1 VISVFGPAAER
12 YAAGM
17 GDVDAIVVEPPRLVD
32 GYVEAV
38 RRRTAGESFYGML
51 LLEENR
57 DRTMSLLAPGV
68 LLETTGP
75 DFQRA
80 ALNGIGTGSVTV
92 NGRPAR
98 EWLDEPDLG
107 DPTQRMAAGEFLLL
121 CPTVLVRSLAEYR
134 RVSAMWAR
142 RQRPFDLIVV
152 EPALPAVERRS
163 PARPGIVIWA
173 PERDAKGVTL
183 HAFALTEIHGD
194 VTLVSADGIVPYGS
208 TATAY
213 RYGDPRI
220 ADALAL
226 ATCVVVPNATDPGA
240 AVAFARRGYGV
251 VAPLASGAHEF
262 VQNLQTYDPAVP
274 RQIHAGVMMA
284 LGQPASLRTLPARLP
299 RAPLRPALPVAAA
312 EAPPATIVVPT
323 FNRRDDLGRCLACIE
338 AQTYP
343 NMQAIV
349 VNDCGEAID
358 DIVARFP
365 FARLLNL
372 KKNVG
377 VTQACMEGNEL
388 VTDGFVLFLSDDD
401 LLYPDHIELLVT
413 AMLRSGAAYAHGNT
427 LIRYVE
433 RGEHGT
439 LTTTGFNCSTF
450 IDTATPGEAMVSTP
464 IAGQSILWRR
474 SIFRDIG
481 GWRVDSMLSDQEM
494 QMRAGQHFALAYVD
508 QVIAEWRVH
517 GDNFSSKVNSGD
529 EQRRLYEVLHPTPDR
544 PWITKT
550 REHVLAEIAARTP
563 GYVFQPSLRLGP
575 ETA

>member
-1 VISVFGPAAER
+1 MISAFGPVAER
-12 YAAGM
+12 YAAEM
-17 GDVDAIVVEPPRLVD
+17 GDLDAIVVEPLHLVD
-32 GYVEAV
+32 GYIEAV
-38 RRRTAGESFYGML
+38 RRRSAGESFYGML

-68 LLETTGP
+68 LGETTGP

-80 ALNGIGTGSVTV
+80 ALNGIGTGGVTV

-107 DPTQRMAAGEFLLL
+107 DNTLRNAAGEFLLL
-121 CPTVLVRSLAEYR
+121 CPALLVRSLAEYR
-134 RVSAMWAR
+134 RVSAMWGR
-142 RQRPFDLIVV
+142 RQRPFDLIVL
-152 EPALPAVERRS
+152 EPALPAVERRLPS
-163 PARPGIVIWA
+163 RPGVVLWA
-173 PERDAKGVTL
+173 PERDAKAVTL

-194 VTLVSADGIVPYGS
+194 VTLISADGVVPFGS
-208 TATAY
+208 TATTY
-213 RYGDPRI
+213 RHGDPRI
-220 ADALAL
+220 ADALAV
-226 ATCVVVPNATDPGA
+226 ATCIVVPNATDPGA

-251 VAPLASGAHEF
+251 VAPLASGANEF

-284 LGQPASLRTLPARLP
+284 LGQPASLRVVPSPPP
-299 RAPLRPALPVAAA
+299 RAPLRPALPVAAS
-312 EAPPATIVVPT
+312 EAPLATIVIPT
-323 FNRRDDLGRCLACIE
+323 FNRRDDLGRCLAGVG

-343 NMQAIV
+343 NMHAIV
-349 VNDCGEAID
+349 VNDCGEAVD
-358 DIVARFP
+358 DVVARFP

-372 KKNVG
+372 EKNVG

-388 VTDGFVLFLSDDD
+388 VADGFVLFLSDDD
-401 LLYPDHIELLVT
+401 CLYPDHVERLVT
-413 AMLRSGAAYAHGNT
+413 AMLLSGAAYAHGNT

-433 RGEHGT
+433 RGEQGT
-439 LTTTGFNCSTF
+439 LTTTGFNCATF

-474 SIFRDIG
+474 SIFREIG

-494 QMRAGQHFALAYVD
+494 QMRAGQYFALAYVD

-517 GDNFSSKVNSGD
+517 GDNFSGKVNSGD

-563 GYVFQPSLRLGP
+563 GYVFQPSLLLSP
-575 ETA
+575 KAP